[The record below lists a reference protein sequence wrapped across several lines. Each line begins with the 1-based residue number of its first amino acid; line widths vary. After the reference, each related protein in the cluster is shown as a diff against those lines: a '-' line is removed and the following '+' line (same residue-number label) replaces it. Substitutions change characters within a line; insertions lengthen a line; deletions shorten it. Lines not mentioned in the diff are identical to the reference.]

1 MSFEVVW
8 KSRPGHVHVLE
19 VGDARSARQ
28 LANTLQGQQGTA
40 SVIEKASGIVVFRPP
55 WIQLGKSLKRRTPG
69 AN

>member
-8 KSRPGHVHVLE
+8 KSRPGHVHVME
-19 VGDARSARQ
+19 MDDARCARQ

-40 SVIEKASGIVVFRPP
+40 SVVDKATGIVIFRPP
-55 WIQLGKSLKRRTPG
+55 WIQLGKPLKQRRPG

>member
-8 KSRPGHVHVLE
+8 KSRPGHVHVME
-19 VGDARSARQ
+19 IDDARSARQ

-40 SVIEKASGIVVFRPP
+40 SVVDKATGVVIFRPP
-55 WIQLGKSLKRRTPG
+55 WIQLGKSLKRRTPR